1 MMVVMPSLSKSK
13 QCYPPET
20 IEQKILLDND
30 NDQSQMHVTK
40 SSRNQSKVCCKP
52 ASQQSSIEDWPTCS
66 SCTARLLEEVLQ
78 MHVA

>member
-13 QCYPPET
+13 QCYPPEN

-52 ASQQSSIEDWPTCS
+52 ASK
-66 SCTARLLEEVLQ
+66 A
-78 MHVA
+78 A